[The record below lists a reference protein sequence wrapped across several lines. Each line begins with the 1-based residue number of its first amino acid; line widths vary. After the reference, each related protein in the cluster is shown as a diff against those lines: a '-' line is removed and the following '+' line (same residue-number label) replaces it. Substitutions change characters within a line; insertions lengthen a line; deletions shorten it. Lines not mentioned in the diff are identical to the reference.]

1 MKTSENE
8 IVRRVKSPTPKFF
21 KKIRRIGL
29 IIGAVGATI
38 LASPIALPAAITTIG
53 GYALVAG
60 GVLTS
65 ISSVTVEDIP
75 LIPDEKFPPIIP
87 PTEPPPQNSPEKK
100 SQAEKEKKKEITNH

>member
-1 MKTSENE
+1 MKTTENE
-8 IVRRVKSPTPKFF
+8 LVRRVKSPTPKFF
-21 KKIRRIGL
+21 KRIRRIGL

-75 LIPDEKFPPIIP
+75 PIPDEKFPPIIP
-87 PTEPPPQNSPEKK
+87 PNESPPLNAP
-100 SQAEKEKKKEITNH
+100 EKEKEVEEEITNTH